1 MEEWEGEKWVEE
13 SWAFK
18 EGKRVM
24 RSPQRGVVE
33 GEGGEGRW
41 WKEIKEDW
49 KKELKDG
56 IREVKEM
63 LREELR
69 GHMKEMREEM
79 KIMVERKIG
88 EKEEKWRQE
97 KEEMRKR
104 IEELEER
111 MKDVATKGEG
121 KGEEEK
127 GKGMEERI
135 KRIEMREE
143 RKEREERRRN
153 IVIKGLRGGEKEVE
167 RRVGEILKE
176 LGIET
181 EGKEKRYVGGRKE
194 GEKGIAIIKLNS
206 VEEKKEVIRKRRDLK
221 DKEVRIDDD
230 LTWKERMMRRNLEK
244 VAWGERGRNKRVW
257 VGYGKIQ
264 IDGKW
269 WRWEEEEERLRDDE
283 GKIWR
288 EQGEKRE
295 GEGNGKG

>member
-1 MEEWEGEKWVEE
+1 
-13 SWAFK
+13 
-18 EGKRVM
+18 
-24 RSPQRGVVE
+24 
-33 GEGGEGRW
+33 
-41 WKEIKEDW
+41 
-49 KKELKDG
+49 
-56 IREVKEM
+56 
-63 LREELR
+63 
-69 GHMKEMREEM
+69 
-79 KIMVERKIG
+79 MVERKIG

-121 KGEEEK
+121 KEEEEK

-206 VEEKKEVIRKRRDLK
+206 VEEKKEVMRKRRDLK

-244 VAWGERGRNKRVW
+244 IAWGERGRNKRVW